1 MKAGLNVIVALAMLS
16 NRNQLSLRGLNPI
29 SLRGPTRFPR
39 TRIGG
44 RRLLKDRS
52 HKIVP
57 VIRILDAREEPLIFP
72 LGSEQLKLY
81 PKALKLVF
89 PHDWPA

>member
-1 MKAGLNVIVALAMLS
+1 MG
-16 NRNQLSLRGLNPI
+16 R
-29 SLRGPTRFPR
+29 
-39 TRIGG
+39 

-52 HKIVP
+52 HKIIP
-57 VIRILDAREEPLIFP
+57 FIRILDAREEPLIFQ

-89 PHDWPA
+89 PHVWPA